1 MPDSGDFKKDLTGDI
16 AFLVQKEFDG
26 KLRSDEGTLSA
37 TGDLATLT
45 ANTGKD
51 MYLARANI
59 IAVIEASGQIGR
71 TIIVQLKVN
80 AVIKDSARIELSST
94 STFSQNGNSVM
105 AYDFATGFKVVAG
118 QIIKLEATLVDAS
131 IQVSGS
137 IICFEE
143 DTGVSPIK

>member
-1 MPDSGDFKKDLTGDI
+1 MPDSGDFTKPLRGDI
-16 AFLVQKEFDG
+16 AFLVKKEFDG
-26 KLRSDEGTLSA
+26 KLREAHGTLSA

-51 MYLARANI
+51 MYLARAKI
-59 IAVIEASGQIGR
+59 IAVIEASGQLLR

-80 AVIKDSARIELSST
+80 AVIKDSARIELNSTASS
-94 STFSQNGNSVM
+94 SQNGDSVM

-118 QIIKLEATLVDAS
+118 QIIKLEAITVDAS

-137 IICFEE
+137 IECFEE
-143 DTGVSPIK
+143 DTGVSPII